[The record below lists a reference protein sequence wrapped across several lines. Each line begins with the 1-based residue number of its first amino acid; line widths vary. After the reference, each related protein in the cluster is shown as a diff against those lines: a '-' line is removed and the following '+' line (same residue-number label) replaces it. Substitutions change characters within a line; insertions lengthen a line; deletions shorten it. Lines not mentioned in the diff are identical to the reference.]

1 MIEAQRQEPKAL
13 QPQYRVLIADDE
25 VAVREAMRALLEHDA
40 RFRVV
45 ASVGSAD
52 EAAAVAEELRP
63 ELAVVDVR
71 MPGGGHRAV
80 TAIRERSPDTVVV
93 VCTSYDDSHT
103 RESLTAAGAAAFV
116 VKGSHDLLGAVQ
128 AVLPVTD

>member
-1 MIEAQRQEPKAL
+1 MR
-13 QPQYRVLIADDE
+13 PQYRVLIADDE
-25 VAVREAMRALLEHDA
+25 ITVREAMRALLEHDA

-63 ELAVVDVR
+63 EVAVVDVR
-71 MPGGGHRAV
+71 MPGGGRRAV
-80 TAIRERSPDTVVV
+80 TAIRERSPETVVV
-93 VCTSYDDSHT
+93 VCTSYDDAHT
-103 RESLTAAGAAAFV
+103 RATLTAAGAAAFV

-128 AVLPVTD
+128 AALPFRD